1 MADAMIV
8 APQPDAVEAGA
19 VVLREGGNAVDAAT
33 ACAFVQMVV
42 DPLMCGVAGFGTMQ
56 LFLPAAGVHE
66 CIDFHGK
73 VPAAA
78 TPDMWADRILGE
90 TDDGFGFVLE
100 GAVNDLGYQSITTPG
115 TLKAFHEAHA
125 RHGRLPWERV
135 LAPAIA
141 FARDGFDLHPG
152 VYLYWMTPVLPGR
165 TSILDRLR
173 YSPSGRRIYCGP
185 DGAAPKPI
193 GSRIR
198 NPDFADTLERIA
210 REGAADFYTGELARR
225 IDADLG
231 AGGALL
237 TGEDLARYETT
248 RNAPLWGEYR
258 GHPFATNRPPGGGVM
273 LVEMLNILESF
284 DLAAMGHNSPE
295 YIRTV
300 SEAMKAATA
309 DKDRYVGDPAF
320 VDVPLE
326 RLCSREYARGRADAI
341 RRGERFRVER
351 LGIRESSGTTHVSVV
366 DHDGAAVSVT
376 HSLGMMS
383 GVVTEGLGFM
393 YNGCMAVFD
402 PRPGR
407 AGSIA
412 PGKSRFSSACP
423 TVVFHPRAGKE
434 EDAAAAD
441 LSPRLVLGAPGGTHI
456 AMGVMQ
462 TILNVVDFGMSVGEA
477 VLAPR
482 FSATH
487 DAITVTARIPR
498 YACAPLERE
507 GYAVERL
514 AASYDIASVHA
525 IEAGA
530 DGRLRGGA
538 DIVYGGGMALGVPG
552 AG

>member
-19 VVLREGGNAVDAAT
+19 LALRDGGNAIDAAT

-42 DPLMCGVAGFGTMQ
+42 DPLMCGVAGFGSMQ
-56 LFLPAAGVHE
+56 LFVPADGVHE
-66 CIDFHGK
+66 FIDFHGK

-100 GAVNDLGYQSITTPG
+100 GAVNDLGYRSITTPG

-125 RHGRLPWERV
+125 RHGRLSWERV

-141 FARDGFDLHPG
+141 FARDGFDLAPG
-152 VYLYWMTPVLPGR
+152 VWLYWVAPVLPGR
-165 TSILDRLR
+165 VSILDRLR
-173 YSPSGRRIYCGP
+173 HSPPGQRIYCEP
-185 DGAAPKPI
+185 DGVTPKPI

-210 REGAADFYTGELARR
+210 REGSDDFYAGELARR
-225 IDADLG
+225 IDADLR
-231 AGGALL
+231 AGDALL

-248 RNAPLWGEYR
+248 RNPPLWGEYR
-258 GHPFATNRPPGGGVM
+258 GHRFATNQPPGGGVM

-300 SEAMKAATA
+300 SEAMKVATS
-309 DKDRYVGDPAF
+309 DKDNHVGDPAF
-320 VDVPLE
+320 VDVPLD
-326 RLCSREYARGRADAI
+326 RLCSPEYARERADAI

-351 LGIRESSGTTHVSVV
+351 LGIRESSGTTHISVI

-383 GVVTEGLGFM
+383 GVITEGLGFM

-423 TVVFHPRAGKE
+423 TIVFHPETGG
-434 EDAAAAD
+434 AD
-441 LSPRLVLGAPGGTHI
+441 TPLRPRLILGAPGGTQI
-456 AMGVMQ
+456 AMGVVQ
-462 TILNVVDFGMSVGEA
+462 AILNVVDFGMSASEA

-498 YACAPLERE
+498 YAYAPLERD
-507 GYAVERL
+507 GHVFERM
-514 AASYDIASVHA
+514 AASYEIASVHA

-530 DGRLRGGA
+530 HGELRGGA
-538 DIVYGGGMALGVPG
+538 DILYGGGMPLRVPEG
-552 AG
+552 